1 MGKQSNKHKG
11 HKSNRRKDKKE
22 RGEGRE
28 IKPKFQEQRIHRAP
42 AIEPKTQNQKRY
54 MQVLRTERLIVVRGS
69 AGTGKSF
76 LASALAGDALLRGD
90 IDKIIVCRPNV
101 AMGESIGH
109 RKGSDWDKLYPFVRP
124 MLDTLKK
131 RMGSG
136 SYEVAI
142 ASKQIEI
149 QALDAIRGMSFDGN
163 VVILCDEMSN
173 STPAEI
179 RSVVT
184 RLGEK
189 AQMVIMGDPRQTDI
203 KGENGLDYICDIIE
217 RHNIP
222 DTAIV
227 EFTSA
232 DIVRSG
238 IARAFVMAFDK
249 ELEKPNE

>member
-1 MGKQSNKHKG
+1 MGKFKKH
-11 HKSNRRKDKKE
+11 SKDKSSKRKE
-22 RGEGRE
+22 KQKGGEREIREKFTEGR
-28 IKPKFQEQRIHRAP
+28 QHRAP
-42 AIEPKTQNQKRY
+42 PIEPKTDNQKRY

-76 LASALAGDALLRGD
+76 LSSALAGDALLRGD
-90 IDKIIVCRPNV
+90 INKVIVCRPNV

-131 RMGSG
+131 RMGGG
-136 SYEVAI
+136 SYDVAI

-189 AQMVIMGDPRQTDI
+189 AQMVVMGDPKQTDI
-203 KGENGLDYICDIIE
+203 RGENGLDYICDMI
-217 RHNIP
+217 NKYKIP
-222 DTAIV
+222 DTAII
-227 EFTSA
+227 EFTAA

-249 ELEKPNE
+249 EASQ

>member
-1 MGKQSNKHKG
+1 MGKQDKHCNQRSNK
-11 HKSNRRKDKKE
+11 RKDKQRK
-22 RGEGRE
+22 GERE
-28 IKPKFQEQRIHRAP
+28 IREKFVEERVHRAP
-42 AIEPKTQNQKRY
+42 PILAKTQNQRKY
-54 MQVLRTERLIVVRGS
+54 MQVLRTEKLIVCRGS
-69 AGTGKSF
+69 AGVGKSF
-76 LASALAGDALLRGD
+76 LSSALAGDALLRGD
-90 IDKIIVCRPNV
+90 ISKVIVCRPNV
-101 AMGESIGH
+101 AMGESIGY
-109 RKGSDWDKLYPFVRP
+109 RKGSDEDKLFPFVRP

-184 RLGEK
+184 RLGEQ
-189 AQMVIMGDPRQTDI
+189 AQMVIMGDPTQTDI
-203 KGENGLDYICDIIE
+203 RGENGLDYICGLIE
-217 RHNIP
+217 KYDIP
-222 DTAIV
+222 DSAIV

-238 IARAFVMAFDK
+238 IAKAFVTAFEK
-249 ELEKPNE
+249 EGVNG